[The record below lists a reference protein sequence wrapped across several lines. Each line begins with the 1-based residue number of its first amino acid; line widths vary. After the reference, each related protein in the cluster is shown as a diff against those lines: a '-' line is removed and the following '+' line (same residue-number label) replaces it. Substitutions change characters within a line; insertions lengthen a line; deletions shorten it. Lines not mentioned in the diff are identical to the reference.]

1 MRDAPA
7 LTRRFSFFLRI
18 LLLAGVAALLSS
30 SGEALAQ
37 VPAEQSA
44 PAPTRQDFLFGRP
57 KGWVA
62 VRGTWL
68 MPRAG
73 GDLFTFV
80 RDQLTIERSDF
91 STPAIA
97 GELGFAITPRLSAA
111 GGMEFSRQTVGS
123 EYRRFIDNFGLP
135 IHQTTALS
143 QTNISGSVRFHL
155 RDQGRRISRLAFV
168 PRAILPYVGAGGGLL
183 YYEFVQRGD
192 FVDFVTLRVFPD
204 VFRSQGWAPSA
215 HLFGG
220 TDFRVWRGVLIGV
233 EGRYLW
239 SHSDLDSDFI
249 GFDGIDLDGFRVSS
263 GLSIM
268 F

>member
-1 MRDAPA
+1 MCNAPA
-7 LTRRFSFFLRI
+7 LTRWVPLFGRI
-18 LLLAGVAALLSS
+18 LLLLGVAGLLFRP
-30 SGEALAQ
+30 EDALAQ

-44 PAPTRQDFLFGRP
+44 PAPSRQDFLFGRP
-57 KGWVA
+57 KGWVS
-62 VRGTWL
+62 VKGTWL

-80 RDQLTIERSDF
+80 RDQLTVERSDF
-91 STPAIA
+91 STPAIE
-97 GELGFAITPRLSAA
+97 GELGFAITPRISGA
-111 GGMEFSRQTVGS
+111 GGVEFSRQTVGS

-155 RDQGRRISRLAFV
+155 RDQGRSISRLAFV
-168 PRAILPYVGAGGGLL
+168 PRSILPYVGAGGGLL
-183 YYEFVQRGD
+183 YYAFVQRGD

-215 HLFGG
+215 HVFGG
-220 TDFRVWRGVLIGV
+220 TDFRVWRGVLIGI

-239 SHSDLDSDFI
+239 SQSDLDSDFI
-249 GFDGIDLDGFRVSS
+249 GFDGIDLNGFRMSS